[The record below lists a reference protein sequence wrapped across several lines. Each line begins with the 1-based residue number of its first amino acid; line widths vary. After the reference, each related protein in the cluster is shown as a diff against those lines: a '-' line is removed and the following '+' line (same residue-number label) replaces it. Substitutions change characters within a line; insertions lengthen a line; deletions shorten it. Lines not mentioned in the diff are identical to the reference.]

1 MSRKALVCLLIIF
14 LVSALGCS
22 LASRGN
28 QSAAGQVSLQANP
41 SAVPSPTN
49 LPVVE
54 DIERIKEETPE
65 PALAGS
71 ADITDSMIIPPAI
84 TDTIIVEA
92 EGGLSLAGSDPDN
105 NDGQQDGEEAKTGA
119 NDIVVLNT
127 ATATATPIPTP
138 TDTPTPTPSLVAVS
152 SGWPPILPDATDLES
167 GDGYVYYITGSDIGA
182 VADFY
187 RHEMAGYGWAEMD
200 EASLAA
206 KLGLADFST
215 LIPVPEG
222 GTLLIF
228 SKDGGETL
236 SFAIISKV
244 AGKVGVNF
252 FWLAE

>member
-1 MSRKALVCLLIIF
+1 MNKKAFVCLMIIF
-14 LVSALGCS
+14 LVPALACALGS
-22 LASRGN
+22 GGN
-28 QSAAGQVSLQANP
+28 KSAAGQVSLQA
-41 SAVPSPTN
+41 VPTLVPTPTN
-49 LPVVE
+49 LPIVE
-54 DIERIKEETPE
+54 DIEQVREETPE
-65 PALAGS
+65 PALVAS
-71 ADITDSMIIPPAI
+71 TNI
-84 TDTIIVEA
+84 TDTIITNTISAAIEA
-92 EGGLSLAGSDPDN
+92 DASLVNLASGEDEDQEDS
-105 NDGQQDGEEAKTGA
+105 EEAKAKT
-119 NDIVVLNT
+119 NDELVLN
-127 ATATATPIPTP
+127 TATATPIPTP
-138 TDTPTPTPSLVAVS
+138 TDTPTPTPSPTLTPSPVAVS

-200 EASLAA
+200 EASRAA

-252 FWLAE
+252 VWLAE